1 MCSESSGVPN
11 CLRFGMFAAMKRHLL
26 VAPFLVAAG
35 CGDGGELETDS
46 QTGFAASGVLTASS
60 GATSETASGVGTNV
74 SASGG
79 QTASETDATSTPTTS
94 DTSDGTSGTIKF
106 DVGDSDTGFDTEDD
120 PPGPTCHVVDDM
132 DAIGDC
138 EQSAPPDSFTPD
150 VQWTFGEGERSMV
163 TPLAGNFTD
172 DNNDGEINLC
182 DIPDVLLISGV
193 TIGYGQFCPLHVL
206 DGATGTQHFQIEG
219 LSCFGTPAFGD
230 IDNDGLPEIV
240 AIYNHNGVY
249 RLKAFE
255 HDGTEKWANTTDG
268 DNASQFQRE
277 SGAVAIHD
285 LDADGT
291 PEIVFNHEVYDNNG
305 VLLWEHINPNPGELE
320 ASTAVDLDGD
330 GLMEVVTGHS
340 AYRHDGSVYFE
351 NYPTIPGQ
359 SIPQVANL
367 DDDPEP
373 EIFVTSGAGLFMV
386 EHDGQIKWG
395 PETPTGVPAGGYLV
409 WQRPGTVHDFD
420 GDGEP
425 EYASSSRD
433 FYAVYEGHPANV
445 VWQSMVKDSSGAA
458 GGTAFDFIG
467 NGIAEAMYADEQNF
481 RIYDGKT
488 GEVLLTQPRSSNT
501 ISEYPT
507 VVDVDNDGSAEILVV
522 SISGQPALQVLRDAE
537 DRWIQARR
545 IWNQHAYYVTNVRED
560 STIPQFPVNP
570 WDHLNTFRTNAQIE
584 GGAVCVPMPPG

>member
-1 MCSESSGVPN
+1 MLNRATFVVSAMSWALVVGCGGGEGDTETDPIGTAGSTFGLTTDPASGSSTQTTATSQGTGSGSES
-11 CLRFGMFAAMKRHLL
+11 
-26 VAPFLVAAG
+26 
-35 CGDGGELETDS
+35 ET
-46 QTGFAASGVLTASS
+46 T
-60 GATSETASGVGTNV
+60 
-74 SASGG
+74 
-79 QTASETDATSTPTTS
+79 TDPTD
-94 DTSDGTSGTIKF
+94 DTSSTGSTTIKF
-106 DVGDSDTGFDTEDD
+106 DVGDSGDTEFDTDDD

-138 EQSAPPDSFTPD
+138 EQSAPPDSFAPD
-150 VQWTFGEGERSMV
+150 VQWTFGDGEKSMV

-172 DNNDGEINLC
+172 DNDDGSIDLC
-182 DIPDVLLISGV
+182 DIPDILLVSGV
-193 TIGYGQFCPLHVL
+193 NIGYGQVCPIHVL

-219 LSCFGTPAFGD
+219 VSCFGTPAFGD
-230 IDNDGLPEIV
+230 IDNDGLPEVV
-240 AIYNHNGVY
+240 AVYNHNGVY

-255 HDGTEKWANTTDG
+255 HDGTLKWANTTDG
-268 DNASQFQRE
+268 DSASQFQRE

-285 LDADGT
+285 LDADGN

-305 VLLWEHINPNPGELE
+305 VMLWEQINPQPGELE

-340 AYRHDGSVYFE
+340 AYHHDGSVYFE

-367 DDDPEP
+367 DDDPDP

-395 PETPTGVPAGGYLV
+395 PETPTGVAAGAYLV

-420 GDGEP
+420 GDGLP

-433 FYAVYEGHPANV
+433 FYAVYEGHPASV
-445 VWQSMVKDSSGAA
+445 LWQSTVKDSSGAA

-488 GEVLLTQPRSSNT
+488 GDVLLTQPRSSNT

-570 WDHLNTFRTNAQIE
+570 WDNLNTFRTNAQIE
-584 GGAVCVPMPPG
+584 GGAVCMPMPPG